1 MGWIAPV
8 VSVIGTVV
16 GLSQQAKA
24 SKQQAKAADAQL
36 KQQKVEQ
43 RIADVRAARARQEGR
58 ADARV
63 RRAQQIAAA
72 FGSGAQNSS
81 ALAGSLAG
89 ASADLASNIGFN
101 SMIGG
106 LSQQASIFNIQAG
119 QATSKANTALAT
131 GKLASN
137 VASIFGGPTFS

>member
-1 MGWIAPV
+1 MGWIAPA
-8 VSVIGTVV
+8 VSIVGTVV
-16 GLSQQAKA
+16 GLSQQNKA
-24 SKQQAKAADAQL
+24 SKQQAAASAAQL

-43 RIADVRAARARQEGR
+43 RIADVRAARERQMGR
-58 ADARV
+58 AQSKVA
-63 RRAQQIAAA
+63 RAQQIAAA

-131 GKLASN
+131 SKLASN
-137 VASIFGGPTFS
+137 VASIFGGPTFA